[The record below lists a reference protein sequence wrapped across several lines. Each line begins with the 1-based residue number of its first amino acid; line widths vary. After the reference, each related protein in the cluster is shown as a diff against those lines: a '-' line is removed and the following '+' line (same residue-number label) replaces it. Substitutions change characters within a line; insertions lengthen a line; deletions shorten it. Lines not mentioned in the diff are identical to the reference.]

1 MDLMYNN
8 MTNYLF
14 ADGEHIFYV
23 SEYIFSVGEYKN
35 ALGEKSF
42 AYYF

>member
-1 MDLMYNN
+1 MLTPENSMDLMYNN

-35 ALGEKSF
+35 ALGE
-42 AYYF
+42 